1 MDFDQVTV
9 NGVNSNIIITVSS
22 NNYRQVKSM
31 TIDEKLQ
38 HFYEVSLDEAREDA
52 ARAIQDHKDYL
63 QKVLEE
69 HRQSRTQTAE
79 AEVKAETEHVR
90 REVNKALSSEQ
101 ITLKRNWSL
110 KQNELKETLFAEVKN
125 RVQQFTATP
134 EYQDYLCRRIRE
146 AKDFAEDDEIL
157 IFLSSND
164 KELLDSLTARTGCPL
179 QVSSENF
186 LGGIRAEIPA
196 KNILIDNSFAANLAA
211 MHKEFKFDGGLNHE

>member
-1 MDFDQVTV
+1 
-9 NGVNSNIIITVSS
+9 
-22 NNYRQVKSM
+22 M

-63 QKVLEE
+63 QKVLKE
-69 HRQSRTQTAE
+69 HKQSRIQTAE

-211 MHKEFKFDGGLNHE
+211 MRKEFKFDGGLNHE

>member
-1 MDFDQVTV
+1 M
-9 NGVNSNIIITVSS
+9 
-22 NNYRQVKSM
+22 RPVKM
-31 TIDEKLQ
+31 PPEP
-38 HFYEVSLDEAREDA
+38 
-52 ARAIQDHKDYL
+52 
-63 QKVLEE
+63 
-69 HRQSRTQTAE
+69 SRTTRTISRRFWRNINNPESRLQRQKS
-79 AEVKAETEHVR
+79 KAETEHVR

-196 KNILIDNSFAANLAA
+196 KNILIDNSFSANLAA

>member
-69 HRQSRTQTAE
+69 HKQSRTQTAE

-179 QVSSENF
+179 QVSSKNF
-186 LGGIRAEIPA
+186 LGGIRAEIPG
-196 KNILIDNSFAANLAA
+196 KNILIDNSFATNLAA
-211 MHKEFKFDGGLNHE
+211 MRKEFKFDGGLNHE

>member
-1 MDFDQVTV
+1 
-9 NGVNSNIIITVSS
+9 
-22 NNYRQVKSM
+22 M

-69 HRQSRTQTAE
+69 HKQSRIQTAE

-125 RVQQFTATP
+125 RVQQFTAAP

-196 KNILIDNSFAANLAA
+196 KNILIDNSFLSAYEKLK
-211 MHKEFKFDGGLNHE
+211 KEFKFDGGLSHE

>member
-1 MDFDQVTV
+1 
-9 NGVNSNIIITVSS
+9 
-22 NNYRQVKSM
+22 M

-69 HRQSRTQTAE
+69 HRQSRIQTAE

-211 MHKEFKFDGGLNHE
+211 MRKEFKFDGGLNHE

>member
-1 MDFDQVTV
+1 
-9 NGVNSNIIITVSS
+9 
-22 NNYRQVKSM
+22 M

-211 MHKEFKFDGGLNHE
+211 MRKEFKFDGGLNHE

>member
-1 MDFDQVTV
+1 
-9 NGVNSNIIITVSS
+9 
-22 NNYRQVKSM
+22 M

-69 HRQSRTQTAE
+69 HKQSRIQTAE

-196 KNILIDNSFAANLAA
+196 KNILIDNSFSANLVA

>member
-1 MDFDQVTV
+1 
-9 NGVNSNIIITVSS
+9 
-22 NNYRQVKSM
+22 M

-69 HRQSRTQTAE
+69 HKQSRIQTAE

-211 MHKEFKFDGGLNHE
+211 MRKEFKFDGGLNHE

>member
-1 MDFDQVTV
+1 
-9 NGVNSNIIITVSS
+9 
-22 NNYRQVKSM
+22 M

-69 HRQSRTQTAE
+69 HKQSRIQTAE

-125 RVQQFTATP
+125 RVCLLYTSDA
-134 EYQDYLCRRIRE
+134 
-146 AKDFAEDDEIL
+146 ADE
-157 IFLSSND
+157 
-164 KELLDSLTARTGCPL
+164 
-179 QVSSENF
+179 
-186 LGGIRAEIPA
+186 
-196 KNILIDNSFAANLAA
+196 
-211 MHKEFKFDGGLNHE
+211 

>member
-1 MDFDQVTV
+1 
-9 NGVNSNIIITVSS
+9 
-22 NNYRQVKSM
+22 M

-38 HFYEVSLDEAREDA
+38 HFYEVSLDESREDA

-69 HRQSRTQTAE
+69 HKQSRIQTAE

-90 REVNKALSSEQ
+90 REVKKALSSEQ

-146 AKDFAEDDEIL
+146 AKDFAEDDDRQLFCCKSGSHAQRIQ
-157 IFLSSND
+157 I
-164 KELLDSLTARTGCPL
+164 
-179 QVSSENF
+179 
-186 LGGIRAEIPA
+186 
-196 KNILIDNSFAANLAA
+196 
-211 MHKEFKFDGGLNHE
+211 

>member
-1 MDFDQVTV
+1 
-9 NGVNSNIIITVSS
+9 
-22 NNYRQVKSM
+22 M

-211 MHKEFKFDGGLNHE
+211 MYKEFKFDGGLNHE